1 MQKSLPHLK
10 LLPTYFGVP
19 WPKTLDLKDFLT
31 CCDMFHQAS
40 GSTAQHVIASS
51 CFQGLAK
58 AFEGGFGEQAGM
70 RNDENRGGD
79 FRVNDVYIYM

>member
-1 MQKSLPHLK
+1 
-10 LLPTYFGVP
+10 
-19 WPKTLDLKDFLT
+19 
-31 CCDMFHQAS
+31 MFHQAS